1 MENHHFKWINQ
12 LFLWP
17 FSSSQ
22 TVSLPEGNSL
32 TWIHG
37 YHTAMGYGITANA
50 CEPGMRLAIFHSDIR
65 TWEEMAQFLG
75 FYPSID
81 TPSTSCLIR
90 AKPYWRTNFL
100 TDLQKQK
107 NKLAWPK
114 YRYILLYVI
123 SPFNI
128 PINCYTAIVC
138 YHMLSL
144 YLWMHPQYVQIFSVI
159 DSENHQYCG

>member
-22 TVSLPEGNSL
+22 TVSLPEDNSL

-65 TWEEMAQFLG
+65 TWEEMAQLMG

-81 TPSTSCLIR
+81 TPRFT
-90 AKPYWRTNFL
+90 KTK
-100 TDLQKQK
+100 KQ
-107 NKLAWPK
+107 LAWPK

-144 YLWMHPQYVQIFSVI
+144 YLWMHPQYVQFFSLI

>member
-1 MENHHFKWINQ
+1 
-12 LFLWP
+12 
-17 FSSSQ
+17 
-22 TVSLPEGNSL
+22 
-32 TWIHG
+32 
-37 YHTAMGYGITANA
+37 MGYGITANA

-65 TWEEMAQFLG
+65 TWEETAQFLG

-107 NKLAWPK
+107 TSWHDPNIDISYCMSYL
-114 YRYILLYVI
+114 RSISLLIVIQLLY
-123 SPFNI
+123 
-128 PINCYTAIVC
+128 AIIC
-138 YHMLSL
+138 YHCIYGCTPNMSRF
-144 YLWMHPQYVQIFSVI
+144 FSVI